1 DDNWNLLG
9 NPYPS
14 AINADDFLAANS
26 SNLNQFIKI
35 WTHGIDPSSA
45 IVDPFYQ
52 DYQLNYSTAD
62 YITYNALGGTQF
74 GYDGKIGAG
83 QGFFTLMNDANS
95 TAENVVFNNA
105 MRSSAHRND
114 QFYKTAT
121 SIEKHRI
128 WLKLIHPNNSSIDAL
143 VGYATGATNSID
155 AAYDTK
161 CVGVKTTF
169 EIYSIAENKGL
180 LIQGRAL
187 PFDANDT
194 IPLGVTIPQDGVY
207 TVSINAVDGLFQN
220 ATQGIYLED
229 LALDTVHDLRAAPYT
244 FTGVTGVNENRFVL
258 KFNNQTLSTTNFDSN
273 EVSIFTN
280 NNINIKSSTQSIKDV
295 TVYDILGKVLV
306 DRKNIGKQEVS
317 LNELKPTTNVLIVK
331 VTLDNNTVV
340 LKKVIY

>member
-1 DDNWNLLG
+1 
-9 NPYPS
+9 
-14 AINADDFLAANS
+14 
-26 SNLNQFIKI
+26 
-35 WTHGIDPSSA
+35 
-45 IVDPFYQ
+45 
-52 DYQLNYSTAD
+52 
-62 YITYNALGGTQF
+62 
-74 GYDGKIGAG
+74 
-83 QGFFTLMNDANS
+83 M
-95 TAENVVFNNA
+95 
-105 MRSSAHRND
+105 
-114 QFYKTAT
+114 
-121 SIEKHRI
+121 
-128 WLKLIHPNNSSIDAL
+128 
-143 VGYATGATNSID
+143 
-155 AAYDTK
+155 
-161 CVGVKTTF
+161 
-169 EIYSIAENKGL
+169 
-180 LIQGRAL
+180 

-258 KFNNQTLSTTNFDSN
+258 KFNNQTLSNTNFDSN

-331 VTLDNNTVV
+331 VTLENNNVV